1 MATTVAVATTY
12 YALGRLALVLAIPPG
27 YAAAVW
33 PAAGIGLVATLVLG
47 RWALPGVFLGSL
59 FVNLGVS
66 YDGSSLTTIVQSL
79 MIAGGPAS
87 GAALQAAFGAFVLR
101 RSSAYPAPLDDER
114 SALRFVLLSG
124 PVSCVVSPTLG
135 VGSLLL
141 WGIIPTAEAGYTWF
155 TWYIGDTIGVATLAP
170 LLLIVVGK
178 PRETWRSRRVTV
190 GVPMMVLLAS
200 IVATVYLVGNAEQSR
215 VQTDFQRDSEGVAH
229 VLQTRLE
236 LNIEATQTGAS
247 LFEAQPSTDRERFR
261 TFAEPT
267 LARHTGIQAIEWCPR
282 VPESQRA
289 RFEELAR
296 RDGMQDFHFTERLSD
311 GTMRRAATR
320 AEYYP
325 VYYLEPLAGNEEA
338 VGYDLG
344 SNPNRREVLE
354 EAVRTA
360 TPLATGRIRLVQEE
374 GQQHGVVV
382 FAPAYDR
389 IDSPAPNLLGF
400 VVTVFRMGELVS
412 DALSRTNDN
421 GVRLWVSDMSAPVGE
436 RLLYGEDDMPEDG
449 LARGIGWTADH
460 VFAGRRWRFH
470 FVPTEAY
477 LKDQRS
483 WGPWGLLAGELSFSL
498 MLTIFL
504 LGMTGRAA
512 RVDLLVERRTEELA
526 DLVTRERTVVE
537 TVAEGILTL
546 DSGGR
551 IRSMN
556 PAAQDTFQFTDQ
568 EMLEHPFVAL
578 LGGHITWEWL
588 LVECEVSGRVELTVV
603 RRDGSEVPVEISLTP
618 MRLGESQ
625 AYTALTRDIS
635 QRKAIDRLKDEF
647 LATVSHELRTP
658 LTSILG
664 SLGLLDGGVVGDL
677 PKQARELVSL
687 ALSNSKSLKRLVD
700 DLLDMETVQSGRLE
714 LKLDEVV
721 PSDVVNRTL
730 DTMSGMAAQACIS
743 VRQRG
748 DFETVVRGDRDRM
761 VQILCNL
768 VSNAI
773 KFSPNAEYVE
783 VSWYPADDHGWVR
796 FAVSDDGPGIAKD
809 EQHLLFEPFQQL
821 DQSTTRSQNGTGLGL
836 AISKQLVEMHGGR
849 IGVQSAPGEGA
860 TFWFEL
866 PTSID
871 QSTRL

>member
-1 MATTVAVATTY
+1 
-12 YALGRLALVLAIPPG
+12 
-27 YAAAVW
+27 
-33 PAAGIGLVATLVLG
+33 
-47 RWALPGVFLGSL
+47 
-59 FVNLGVS
+59 
-66 YDGSSLTTIVQSL
+66 
-79 MIAGGPAS
+79 
-87 GAALQAAFGAFVLR
+87 
-101 RSSAYPAPLDDER
+101 
-114 SALRFVLLSG
+114 
-124 PVSCVVSPTLG
+124 
-135 VGSLLL
+135 
-141 WGIIPTAEAGYTWF
+141 
-155 TWYIGDTIGVATLAP
+155 
-170 LLLIVVGK
+170 
-178 PRETWRSRRVTV
+178 
-190 GVPMMVLLAS
+190 
-200 IVATVYLVGNAEQSR
+200 
-215 VQTDFQRDSEGVAH
+215 
-229 VLQTRLE
+229 
-236 LNIEATQTGAS
+236 
-247 LFEAQPSTDRERFR
+247 
-261 TFAEPT
+261 
-267 LARHTGIQAIEWCPR
+267 
-282 VPESQRA
+282 
-289 RFEELAR
+289 
-296 RDGMQDFHFTERLSD
+296 
-311 GTMRRAATR
+311 
-320 AEYYP
+320 
-325 VYYLEPLAGNEEA
+325 
-338 VGYDLG
+338 
-344 SNPNRREVLE
+344 
-354 EAVRTA
+354 
-360 TPLATGRIRLVQEE
+360 
-374 GQQHGVVV
+374 
-382 FAPAYDR
+382 
-389 IDSPAPNLLGF
+389 
-400 VVTVFRMGELVS
+400 
-412 DALSRTNDN
+412 
-421 GVRLWVSDMSAPVGE
+421 
-436 RLLYGEDDMPEDG
+436 
-449 LARGIGWTADH
+449 
-460 VFAGRRWRFH
+460 
-470 FVPTEAY
+470 
-477 LKDQRS
+477 
-483 WGPWGLLAGELSFSL
+483 
-498 MLTIFL
+498 
-504 LGMTGRAA
+504 
-512 RVDLLVERRTEELA
+512 
-526 DLVTRERTVVE
+526 
-537 TVAEGILTL
+537 
-546 DSGGR
+546 
-551 IRSMN
+551 MN